1 MSERSATSPGTLL
14 QAVHEVAELAAN
26 VAMGWYR
33 RSIEVETKGDGSPV
47 TVADRAAEQAA
58 RAWIEARFPHDGI
71 EGEEFGVTRADARRR
86 WILDPIDGTKA
97 FVRGVPLWGTLVAC
111 CEGETVLAGAAC
123 YPAVGETVAAAPG
136 EGCWW
141 NGARARVSA
150 VADLA
155 GATALITD
163 DRFLGNPGRFAQ
175 WQALASRAGV
185 VRTWGDCYGYLLV
198 ATGRAE
204 IMVDDIM
211 NPWDAAALQPIIT
224 EAGGAFTAW
233 NGVATAF
240 GGSVIASNAALAP
253 TVRSYLR
260 ESPAGSQYPSPT
272 SPHVSHTG
280 ASA

>member
-1 MSERSATSPGTLL
+1 MSASPESLL
-14 QAVHEVAELAAN
+14 HAVTEVAELAART
-26 VAMGWYR
+26 AMRWYGGA
-33 RSIEVETKGDGSPV
+33 IEVEIKGDGSPV
-47 TVADRAAEQAA
+47 TIADRTAEQTA
-58 RAWIEARFPHDGI
+58 RDWIEERFPQDGI
-71 EGEEFGVTRADARRR
+71 EGEEFGVTRPEARRR

-111 CEGETVLAGAAC
+111 CEGEQVLAGAAC
-123 YPAVGETVAAAPG
+123 YPAVSETIAAAPG

-141 NGARARVSA
+141 NGSRASVSG
-150 VADLA
+150 VSDLSH
-155 GATALITD
+155 ATALITD
-163 DRFLGNPGRFAQ
+163 ARFLDNPERFAQ
-175 WQALASRAGV
+175 WHALSERAGV

-224 EAGGAFTAW
+224 EAGGMFTAW

-240 GGSVIASNAALAP
+240 GGSVIASNAALA
-253 TVRSYLR
+253 TLVRSHLHENSR
-260 ESPAGSQYPSPT
+260 APLSSSPT
-272 SPHVSHTG
+272 PLPVHQTG